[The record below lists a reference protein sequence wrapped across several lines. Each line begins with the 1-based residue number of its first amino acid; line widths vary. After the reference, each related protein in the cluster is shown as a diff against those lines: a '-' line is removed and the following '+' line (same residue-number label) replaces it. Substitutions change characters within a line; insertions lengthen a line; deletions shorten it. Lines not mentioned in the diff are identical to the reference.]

1 MSFGRVRSG
10 GNFYGGHVGQ
20 AMDALKVAVA
30 SVADLLD
37 RQLQLVVDA
46 RYSNGLP
53 ANLVRPEGPADAG
66 LHHGYKGMQIACSA
80 VTAEALK
87 HAGPATVFSRST
99 EAHNQDKVSMG
110 TIAARD
116 ARTVVE
122 LGHEVA
128 AIHLHALCQAVDL
141 RGVERA
147 SSVTRRVHAAVR
159 AEVPPLRD
167 DRRMDRDIAALV
179 DLVRS
184 GGLREAA
191 EPR

>member
-1 MSFGRVRSG
+1 
-10 GNFYGGHVGQ
+10 
-20 AMDALKVAVA
+20 
-30 SVADLLD
+30 
-37 RQLQLVVDA
+37 
-46 RYSNGLP
+46 
-53 ANLVRPEGPADAG
+53 
-66 LHHGYKGMQIACSA
+66 
-80 VTAEALK
+80 
-87 HAGPATVFSRST
+87 
-99 EAHNQDKVSMG
+99 MG

-128 AIHLHALCQAVDL
+128 AIHLHALCQALDL

-147 SSVTRRVHAAVR
+147 SSVTRCVQAAVR